1 MIPLSLTLAV
11 LIAKNNISDIKNIQ
25 SLLFKGA
32 DINYINEYTNIP
44 TIYYAKKDMFLEL
57 YNYNSNIY
65 HSYLYKHLNKN
76 DALVRASQLN
86 LNKIVYELL
95 DNNADIEYAKYQGSV
110 LENAFINDN
119 IELVKGILKRN
130 IRIPAISIWIAALEN
145 KITALNMIFKKGYKL
160 HFFSETSKNY
170 YFLRKL
176 INKNNYPVLK
186 IILDNSYGINFNN
199 LDSDG
204 NSLIFY
210 VKDEFGKIMED
221 LIIRGCDY

>member
-1 MIPLSLTLAV
+1 MIPISLTLAV
-11 LIAKNNISDIKNIQ
+11 LIVKNNISDIKNIQ
-25 SLLFKGA
+25 ALLFKGA
-32 DINYINEYTNIP
+32 DINYVNEYTNIP

-65 HSYLYKHLNKN
+65 HSYLYKYLNNN
-76 DALVRASQLN
+76 DAMVRASQLN

-119 IELVKGILKRN
+119 IELVNGLLKRN

-145 KITALNMIFKKGYKL
+145 KISVLNMVFKKGYKL
-160 HFFSETSKNY
+160 HFYSEKSRNY

-176 INKNNYPVLK
+176 IKKNNYPVLK
-186 IILDNSYGINFNN
+186 IILDNSYGIDFNN

-204 NSLIFY
+204 NSLISY
-210 VKDEFGKIMED
+210 VEDEFGKIMEE